1 MNSNARSGS
10 SLSRNR
16 HNKNACAR
24 HRHPVLVALAMAAAM
39 SMGTVSADPIT
50 VPNGDF
56 SAPGNDGTIGG
67 GLGGGSGS
75 NVMIGTGPW
84 LGTYWGIASL
94 LLPPTLDIDAGNQT
108 ASISGLAGV
117 GIAVLNNGGYFT
129 QSLPDNYQ
137 FGRFY
142 VLSAHVDAGELL
154 TLDLL
159 GDSGVGIGLRSG
171 GSVLAETTTSPPHL
185 LDLDLQDGNNY
196 RLRLGYLAD
205 AAATGPINLKL
216 GYEPSGV
223 ATVDLFGGVTFRNVE
238 LEVRDIG
245 VATAVEILSFGD
257 VLQAEVGQPFTGSL
271 VALVRDAEGDGV
283 PGHVVTFTAPAS
295 GASATL
301 TSPTGGTGTVVTA
314 VTDIDGLAV
323 VQAQANEEA
332 GCYRVTAE
340 GAGIV
345 DVAVFHLRNYSLDP
359 AADSIFCNG
368 YQ

>member
-1 MNSNARSGS
+1 M
-10 SLSRNR
+10 
-16 HNKNACAR
+16 NKNVR
-24 HRHPVLVALAMAAAM
+24 TGLKTPVAGRGQRSRGRRLYAVALAAALAM
-39 SMGTVSADPIT
+39 TMGAACADPVN

-56 SAPGNDGTIGG
+56 SAPGNDGTVGG
-67 GLGGGSGS
+67 GVLGGSATD
-75 NVMIGTGPW
+75 VMIGSGPW
-84 LGTYWGIASL
+84 LGTYWGIVGL
-94 LLPPTLDIDAGNQT
+94 LAPPALDIDAGNQT
-108 ASISGLAGV
+108 ARISGLAGV
-117 GIAVLNNGGYFT
+117 GIALLNNGGFFT
-129 QSLPDNYQ
+129 QSLADNYQ

-142 VLSAHVDAGELL
+142 VLSAEVDAGELL

-159 GDSGVGIGLRSG
+159 GDSGVGIGLRAG
-171 GSVLAETTTSPPHL
+171 GSVLASSTTSPAHL
-185 LDLDLQDGNNY
+185 LDLDLLAGDNH

-205 AAATGPINLKL
+205 MAASGPINIKL
-216 GYEPSGV
+216 AYEPSGV
-223 ATVDLFGGVTFRNVE
+223 ATVDLLADVTFRNVE

-257 VLQAEVGQPFTGSL
+257 MLQAEVGQPFTGSL
-271 VALVRDAEGDGV
+271 VALVRDEDGDGV

-323 VQAQANEEA
+323 VQAQANNEA

-340 GAGIV
+340 GTGIV
-345 DVAVFHLRNYSLDP
+345 DVAEFHLRNYSLDP